1 MLIVVKERKRTRP
14 TPTSVLPPQFL
25 HSSPPPDP
33 PEGGKGGG
41 SCLHS
46 ILLHAA
52 DSAPHAESTT
62 YSRKFGVR
70 AGGT

>member
-14 TPTSVLPPQFL
+14 TPTSVPPPQFL

-70 AGGT
+70 AGDT